1 MFSRFLNN
9 KKKSLNDSSSLSS
22 SLLSNQAQL
31 HDEDNSMR
39 IDQLQPFL
47 YHDYGLE
54 EEEEETEVDGNGNN
68 NNTQRRREGT
78 GSSSTGT
85 SPHYHHYYTGT
96 NSTLITRNLNP
107 PHEGGSGI
115 GIAGEIITTQTRN
128 QHYRNQ
134 IMRFIAY
141 IILLSAMFMG
151 IVGIPYLTWHSF
163 HHSGKRIDFIALY
176 SAGLITVFTLVVSVY
191 QIYMHLTHFVMPD
204 PQKYVVRILFMVP
217 FYSVQSYL
225 SLLFFRE
232 RLYTDTLRDLYEAFT
247 ISSFLYLMIELLGGE
262 ENISQILDQ
271 KREHNNHNT
280 QQQQNNNNNNQTHK
294 IGQHHFP
301 FNLCLPEWKMGS
313 HYLLEC
319 KYGTLQYVVIKVFT
333 TISTLFLH
341 PLGLY
346 NEGLFSMR
354 DSYIYMVVIIN
365 FSQCY
370 ALYCLVMFYHVLEND
385 LRHPKN
391 WYPLGKFIC
400 VKGVVFFTWW
410 QGLGLTILQ
419 NRGVFDIFLKEN
431 GWSPD
436 TVAVFLQDYLIVAE
450 MFLFAVAHHFFFSY
464 KEYQNNN
471 DLSSLLLSSSF
482 SSSGAG
488 AGVGRVGAGLGD
500 THTHT
505 ATIRTLNNPMS
516 MKEAFWNS
524 SVPTETFD
532 DIQRLRRG
540 AQRVVTEHEKNEQQN
555 FGGIALM
562 NIKNAESI

>member
-1 MFSRFLNN
+1 
-9 KKKSLNDSSSLSS
+9 
-22 SLLSNQAQL
+22 
-31 HDEDNSMR
+31 MR
-39 IDQLQPFL
+39 IDQLQPYL

-54 EEEEETEVDGNGNN
+54 EEEEETEVDGNNN
-68 NNTQRRREGT
+68 NNTQRSREGST
-78 GSSSTGT
+78 STTGT

-96 NSTLITRNLNP
+96 NNTLTTLT
-107 PHEGGSGI
+107 EGSGSGI

-128 QHYRNQ
+128 QHYRNK

-151 IVGIPYLTWHSF
+151 IVGLPYLTWHSF
-163 HHSGKRIDFIALY
+163 HHNGNEKRIDFIALY
-176 SAGLITVFTLVVSVY
+176 SAGLITEFTLIVSVY

-225 SLLFFRE
+225 SLLFFEE

-271 KREHNNHNT
+271 KREHNNNHNT
-280 QQQQNNNNNNQTHK
+280 HIQQQQQNNNQHQQTHQ

-346 NEGLFSMR
+346 NEGLFSLR
-354 DSYIYMVVIIN
+354 DSYIYMVVLIN

-410 QGLGLTILQ
+410 QGIGLTILQ
-419 NRGVFDIFLKEN
+419 NRGVFDIFMKEN
-431 GWSPD
+431 NNWTPD

-450 MFLFAVAHHFFFSY
+450 MFLFALAHHFFFSY

-471 DLSSLLLSSSF
+471 EDSFFFEGGDLSSLLLSSS
-482 SSSGAG
+482 SAG
-488 AGVGRVGAGLGD
+488 GGRAGRA
-500 THTHT
+500 
-505 ATIRTLNNPMS
+505 RTLNNPMS

-540 AQRVVTEHEKNEQQN
+540 AQRVVTEREKNEQQN